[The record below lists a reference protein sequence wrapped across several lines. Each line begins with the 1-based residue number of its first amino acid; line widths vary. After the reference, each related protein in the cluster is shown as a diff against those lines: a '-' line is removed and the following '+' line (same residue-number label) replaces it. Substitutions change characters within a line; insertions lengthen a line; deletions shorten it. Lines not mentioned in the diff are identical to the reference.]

1 MRKFQAG
8 QRVIFG
14 KDRRPGQ
21 AFTCEDLKSGLPF
34 RPDPGQRV
42 LQTDDQ
48 RLQSR
53 VRRQNVRPRAEQI
66 RRYPLCRGAAQKQL
80 QLLRRSW
87 EGHQRSRTA
96 GAERGVAAERLLRP
110 QVQTRAGPR
119 NVLQLKFRSPHK
131 RLRVFYFS
139 YHSISEIKIKE
150 EARGFLFLSFWEKF
164 AQLSSREV
172 KYLLICSVNSTAAL

>member
-42 LQTDDQ
+42 LQADDQ

-66 RRYPLCRGAAQKQL
+66 RRYPFCRVLGKAISAAGPPVRNEVWRL
-80 QLLRRSW
+80 SGSCVRRS
-87 EGHQRSRTA
+87 
-96 GAERGVAAERLLRP
+96 RP
-110 QVQTRAGPR
+110 AQVRAM
-119 NVLQLKFRSPHK
+119 F
-131 RLRVFYFS
+131 
-139 YHSISEIKIKE
+139 
-150 EARGFLFLSFWEKF
+150 
-164 AQLSSREV
+164 
-172 KYLLICSVNSTAAL
+172 CS